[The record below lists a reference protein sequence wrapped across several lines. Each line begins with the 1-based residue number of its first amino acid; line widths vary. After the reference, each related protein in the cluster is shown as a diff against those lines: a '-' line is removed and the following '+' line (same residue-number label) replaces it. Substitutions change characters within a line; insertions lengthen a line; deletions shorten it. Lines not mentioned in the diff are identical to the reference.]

1 MLTAGTNRT
10 PASTVVT
17 TPEADTS
24 AIRVRWGCVTSVWL
38 WYATTNP
45 LPPRFAATDGT
56 DTKGCDRVM
65 ATSLPSA
72 PAALTFL
79 ARMSLPF
86 RRYATTAF
94 APSSTEALGR
104 SSTAELKATE
114 ATLIRLPA
122 EVYRL
127 RRMS

>member
-1 MLTAGTNRT
+1 MLTAGTNLT

-24 AIRVRWGCVTSVWL
+24 AIRVWWGCVTSVWI
-38 WYATTNP
+38 WYATTKP
-45 LPPRFAATDGT
+45 PPPRLAATDGT
-56 DTKGCDRVM
+56 DTKFCDRVM
-65 ATSLPSA
+65 ATSLPSV

-79 ARMSLPF
+79 ARMSSPY
-86 RRYATTAF
+86 RRYATTALS
-94 APSSTEALGR
+94 PLSTETLGR

-114 ATLIRLPA
+114 ATPIRLPA

-127 RRMS
+127 R